1 MTADNTLP
9 GPYLNN
15 DKTSFAWP
23 SARERWPSIIE
34 SIIKDVQQTIE
45 ETVLAI
51 EKEKEAGTGNE
62 DPSVKILLL
71 QEKVEE
77 GKVII
82 TQTTQLLEDLKN
94 DKPLIPFEGTEAD
107 LLDYNKE
114 LARIGPLT
122 WLTAPWLFS
131 ECFMYR
137 KLASFFTAQ
146 KRWVTYD
153 PYARQKDD
161 AFKAS
166 KEGVYELAHRY
177 KELAHQLKTHR
188 ITPES
193 QRLLF
198 KEFTDI
204 SLWGNATDLSL
215 LTNVSLDDIKT
226 LQGAETRKKNE
237 ANILANDLEKAYES
251 LLAKREATTPVGK
264 TVRVDFVL
272 DNAGFE
278 FFADT
283 AFILYLLDSNLA
295 DTVIVHPKNYPW
307 FVSDVLPIDVLT
319 LFSHLSNKN
328 FFTDAEHRDDLDAFA
343 DRLVKYHADGKLLI
357 RTSPFWTTYHSFDEI
372 RSDGAGKAV
381 WEDLKDSDLVVFK
394 GDLNHR
400 KLIRDLEWPR
410 TTPFKTAIGAL
421 ATSGI
426 KVLTLRTIKADV
438 VVGLEEGVEAE
449 LEKKWVEMGNEN
461 KLGWAYS
468 GKWAVIQFSDGSN

>member
-1 MTADNTLP
+1 MTADSNLP
-9 GPYLNN
+9 GPYLNCDN
-15 DKTSFAWP
+15 NSFAWA
-23 SARERWPSIIE
+23 SARDRWPSIIE
-34 SIIKDVQQTIE
+34 AIIKDVQQTIE
-45 ETVLAI
+45 ETALAI
-51 EKEKEAGTGNE
+51 KQETEEDKKEQ
-62 DPSVKILLL
+62 SVRVLLL
-71 QEKVEE
+71 QEKINE
-77 GKVII
+77 GNVIVA
-82 TQTTQLLEDLKN
+82 QTTQLLEDLKT
-94 DKPLIPFEGTEAD
+94 DKPLVPFEAIEAD
-107 LLDYNKE
+107 LVDYNKE

-137 KLASFFTAQ
+137 KISTFFTAQ
-146 KRWVTYD
+146 KRWITYD

-166 KEGVYELAHRY
+166 KEGVYELSLRY
-177 KELAHQLKTHR
+177 RDLAYQLKTHR
-188 ITPES
+188 ITPET

-198 KEFTDI
+198 REFADI

-215 LTNVSLDDIKT
+215 LTNVALDEIKS

-237 ANILANDLEKAYES
+237 ANILVNDLDKAYES
-251 LLAKREATTPVGK
+251 LIAQREAAISVGK
-264 TVRVDFVL
+264 NIRVDFVL

-283 AFILYLLDSNLA
+283 AFILYLLDSKLA

-307 FVSDVLPIDVLT
+307 FVSDVLPNDVLN
-319 LFSHLSNKN
+319 LFSLLSNKN
-328 FFTDAEHRDDLDAFA
+328 FFADAEHRADLDAFA

-357 RTSPFWTTYHSFDEI
+357 RTSSFWTTYHSFDQI
-372 RSDGAGKAV
+372 RSDGAGRAV
-381 WEDLKDSDLVVFK
+381 WEDLKESALVIFK

-410 TTPFKTAIGAL
+410 TTPFKAAIGAL
-421 ATSGI
+421 ATSGV

-438 VVGLEEGVEAE
+438 VVGLEEGLEAE
-449 LEKKWVEMGNEN
+449 LEKKWIEQGNAN

-468 GKWAVIQFSDGSN
+468 GKWAVIQFSDGTN

>member
-1 MTADNTLP
+1 M
-9 GPYLNN
+9 
-15 DKTSFAWP
+15 
-23 SARERWPSIIE
+23 
-34 SIIKDVQQTIE
+34 
-45 ETVLAI
+45 
-51 EKEKEAGTGNE
+51 
-62 DPSVKILLL
+62 
-71 QEKVEE
+71 
-77 GKVII
+77 
-82 TQTTQLLEDLKN
+82 
-94 DKPLIPFEGTEAD
+94 
-107 LLDYNKE
+107 
-114 LARIGPLT
+114 
-122 WLTAPWLFS
+122 
-131 ECFMYR
+131 
-137 KLASFFTAQ
+137 
-146 KRWVTYD
+146 
-153 PYARQKDD
+153 
-161 AFKAS
+161 
-166 KEGVYELAHRY
+166 
-177 KELAHQLKTHR
+177 
-188 ITPES
+188 
-193 QRLLF
+193 
-198 KEFTDI
+198 
-204 SLWGNATDLSL
+204 
-215 LTNVSLDDIKT
+215 TNVSLDDIKT

-237 ANILANDLEKAYES
+237 ANILVNDLEKAYES